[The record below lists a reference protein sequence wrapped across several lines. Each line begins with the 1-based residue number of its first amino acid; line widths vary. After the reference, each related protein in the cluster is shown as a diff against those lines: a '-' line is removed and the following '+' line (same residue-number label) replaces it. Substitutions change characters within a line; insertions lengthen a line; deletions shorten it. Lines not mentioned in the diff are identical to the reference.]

1 MYTMTYNGEILHDPR
16 ENDRKCISASCSLST
31 SSAGSLKFKTSPFHP
46 LYGKM
51 EAMNCDK
58 EVVLYEGETEIFRGR
73 IINNSEE
80 MNTCTEFECQ
90 GQLGYLNDSIVRP
103 YGTYED
109 TSSDPQWSTIAP
121 SEFYYY
127 LSWLIQNHNDTT
139 EGSKAF
145 YIGEI
150 NISPTMVCSSTNY
163 PTTGTEIKNQII
175 DVYDCIIEAK
185 MIDGYRYLFITD
197 NGGAQCNQRIEFGE
211 NILDYT
217 SKKDASSVV
226 TDLIPVGTDSDNKSI
241 YLSSI
246 MDGVYENCTKIGDH
260 IMSSEGV
267 LKYGVITQKVAYSY
281 ATTVDELLEYAIAD
295 LASLHTIEDTMTIT
309 AIDLSMIDKS
319 IGPIFLNNWVRV
331 TSKPHNVDQYMM
343 CSAIDINIL
352 DPTQTKYT
360 FGSQQ
365 SSLTSESRLK
375 AARIQVLAE
384 KAIQQGNVISDE
396 AKAAAKEAAKASDAA
411 AEAKTI
417 AVSKS
422 MNYTSQPTPPYNVG
436 DTWTDLTNNIVYTCY
451 TSRLETEEF
460 NKSDWCET
468 GKAGKDA
475 ALVCVVSRNGEAFKN
490 NEVETTLDVTIFYGG
505 KTITTKTELSNS
517 FGSAASLKW
526 LYCPKGSKTYYELSS
541 TDSRL
546 SNDGFTLVISP
557 SDVDQQIVFRCE
569 LDDGK

>member
-1 MYTMTYNGEILHDPR
+1 
-16 ENDRKCISASCSLST
+16 
-31 SSAGSLKFKTSPFHP
+31 
-46 LYGKM
+46 
-51 EAMNCDK
+51 
-58 EVVLYEGETEIFRGR
+58 
-73 IINNSEE
+73 
-80 MNTCTEFECQ
+80 
-90 GQLGYLNDSIVRP
+90 
-103 YGTYED
+103 
-109 TSSDPQWSTIAP
+109 
-121 SEFYYY
+121 
-127 LSWLIQNHNDTT
+127 
-139 EGSKAF
+139 
-145 YIGEI
+145 
-150 NISPTMVCSSTNY
+150 
-163 PTTGTEIKNQII
+163 
-175 DVYDCIIEAK
+175 
-185 MIDGYRYLFITD
+185 
-197 NGGAQCNQRIEFGE
+197 
-211 NILDYT
+211 
-217 SKKDASSVV
+217 
-226 TDLIPVGTDSDNKSI
+226 
-241 YLSSI
+241 
-246 MDGVYENCTKIGDH
+246 
-260 IMSSEGV
+260 
-267 LKYGVITQKVAYSY
+267 
-281 ATTVDELLEYAIAD
+281 
-295 LASLHTIEDTMTIT
+295 
-309 AIDLSMIDKS
+309 MIDKS

-375 AARIQVLAE
+375 AARIQILAE

-396 AKAAAKEAAKASDAA
+396 AKAAAKEAIKASDAA

-490 NEVETTLDVTIFYGG
+490 NEVETTLDVIIFYGG
-505 KTITTKTELSNS
+505 RTITTKTELSNS
-517 FGSAASLKW
+517 FGSAVSLKW